1 MGVGVWFDNCLGST
15 DIDEQFLLSMF
26 PSILNFNLESFSA
39 VWGHNGLI
47 LGFKRGSDIV
57 LGFTHIAEQCLFSI
71 LLSYPI
77 LNQPEFGGPIG
88 ALVRF
93 KHCFGVYSYS

>member
-1 MGVGVWFDNCLGST
+1 MYNFCYLCSL
-15 DIDEQFLLSMF
+15 QFR
-26 PSILNFNLESFSA
+26 ILIWSHFFA
-39 VWGHNGLI
+39 VRGHNGLI

-88 ALVRF
+88 G
-93 KHCFGVYSYS
+93 FGKVQTLFWGVLI